1 MPRLLKVLCF
11 ALAVVAFGAFAASC
25 GSHNAQYR
33 VVNAIPNTTSFDAN
47 GFAVYMN
54 GAAVFSDVC
63 FTCVEPSGKYQSV
76 SGGSDTLDVYTQ
88 SEAGQTGAT
97 PEINSG
103 LNLGGGT
110 QYTIVMVGNGN
121 TVPLAAQ
128 VITDT
133 NPIPTS
139 GDADVRI
146 IDASLILPAVD
157 VWVLPSSINTCCAQN
172 PPGQVASGLQ
182 YPTSVGGGYQNVG
195 IPTSGGLTA
204 WVTVHG
210 NDGALILKSISYT
223 LNAGQNYTLVLTD
236 AVGGGSPPQFVFA
249 TP

>member
-1 MPRLLKVLCF
+1 MSRLLKISSF
-11 ALAVVAFGAFAASC
+11 ALAVIALGALAASC
-25 GSHNAQYR
+25 GSGNAQYR
-33 VVNAIPNTTSFDAN
+33 VVNAIPNTTTFDAN

-63 FTCVEPSGKYQSV
+63 FTCVEPGGKYQSV
-76 SGGSDTLDVYTQ
+76 SGGSNTLAVYPQ

-97 PEINSG
+97 PDINST
-103 LNLGGGT
+103 LSLGGST
-110 QYTIVMVGNGN
+110 QYTVVLAGNGS

-133 NPIPTS
+133 NPTPTS
-139 GDADVRI
+139 GDAEIRI
-146 IDASLILPAVD
+146 IDASLILPSVD
-157 VWVLPSSINTCCAQN
+157 VWVLPSSITTCCAQN

-182 YPTSVGGGYQNVG
+182 YPASVGGGYENVG

-204 WVTVHG
+204 WVTAHQNG
-210 NDGALILKSISYT
+210 SALILKSSSYT
-223 LNAGQNYTLVLTD
+223 LTAGQNYTLVLTD
-236 AVGGGSPPQFVFA
+236 HSGGGSPPQFVFM